1 MAVPADKT
9 SSSQTL
15 RELEGVVDA
24 IHRSQAVI
32 EFEPDGTIRTANGNF
47 LDATGYALAEVVGKH
62 HRMFCDPA
70 EAASPAYADF
80 WTRLGAGEFEGGEY
94 KRFRK
99 DGSALYLQAT
109 YNPILDTDGSV
120 LKVVKFASDI
130 TEQTLT
136 KADQLGKVAAI
147 SRSQAV
153 RQSDPNG
160 RT

>member
-32 EFEPDGTIRTANGNF
+32 EFEPDGTIRTANDNF

-80 WTRLGAGEFEGGEY
+80 WARLGAGEFAG
-94 KRFRK
+94 
-99 DGSALYLQAT
+99 
-109 YNPILDTDGSV
+109 
-120 LKVVKFASDI
+120 
-130 TEQTLT
+130 
-136 KADQLGKVAAI
+136 QLG
-147 SRSQAV
+147 Q
-153 RQSDPNG
+153 P
-160 RT
+160 